1 MLRVSALATARRRL
15 AIARKRLRPIALAEK
30 QDEQACF
37 TFELFDRSLYAGGF
51 QSGETKLRNIW
62 RDLDRVFPDG
72 KYDLQTK
79 IHSQTLRACLRQILG
94 HDYNSCV
101 QRVCQQ
107 YGWDGPKQ
115 NVIFVASRRG
125 GKSTG
130 MASVAAALL
139 VHIPN
144 LKIVN
149 FSGGE
154 DSAEEFCQ
162 MIGDYAERMGS
173 GKRVKVTKKKTTVFH
188 SSTSESHVTAYPSGG
203 RSYDV
208 SSVFLFFHKIISH
221 KTGHDGANRV

>member
-1 MLRVSALATARRRL
+1 MLRQTRRRL
-15 AIARKRLRPIALAEK
+15 AIAKRRLRPIALAEK
-30 QDEQACF
+30 QEDRTCY
-37 TFELFDRSLYAGGF
+37 TFELFDRSLYSGGF

-72 KYDLQTK
+72 KYDLQVK
-79 IHSQTLRACLRQILG
+79 IHSEMLRASLRQILG
-94 HDYNSCV
+94 SDYNSCV

-115 NVIFVASRRG
+115 NVMILASRRG

-130 MASVAAALL
+130 MASGVAALL

-162 MIGDYAERMGS
+162 LIGHYAMQMQS

-188 SSTSESHVTAYPSGG
+188 TSTTESHVTAYPSGG
-203 RSYDV
+203 RSFDV
-208 SSVFLFFHKIISH
+208 S
-221 KTGHDGANRV
+221 